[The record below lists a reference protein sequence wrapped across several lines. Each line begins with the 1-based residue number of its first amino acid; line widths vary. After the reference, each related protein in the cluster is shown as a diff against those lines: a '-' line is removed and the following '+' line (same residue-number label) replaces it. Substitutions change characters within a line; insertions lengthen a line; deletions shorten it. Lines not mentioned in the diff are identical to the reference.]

1 MKPIGST
8 NRTSLANPEA
18 ADDVEVPLGR
28 DPLQIIK
35 QPPATT
41 YHHEQSATARK
52 VFGVLLE
59 MFGQV
64 SDPGSQQGNLHL
76 CRTRIF
82 LPTLVSANQLLLAIL
97 GQRHQCVR
105 PPQATIGCF
114 ISQYEF
120 VSVAA
125 GRLFATGDRFH
136 RSRRPTPWGV
146 WTTFQASPSR
156 SSSRITQ

>member
-28 DPLQIIK
+28 DPLQIVK
-35 QPPATT
+35 QPPSPA
-41 YHHEQSATARK
+41 HHHQQSATARK

-64 SDPGSQQGNLHL
+64 SDPGSEEGDLHFG
-76 CRTRIF
+76 RARIF
-82 LPTLVSANQLLLAIL
+82 LPSPVGADQLLFAFL
-97 GQRHQCVR
+97 GQRHQFAR
-105 PPQATIGCF
+105 PPQATSRCF
-114 ISQYEF
+114 IFQCESQ
-120 VSVAA
+120 SVAV
-125 GRLFATGDRFH
+125 GGLFATGRPFH
-136 RSRRPTPWGV
+136 RSRRPTPCGL

-156 SSSRITQ
+156 SKPRMTQ